1 MPLSHVAAAPAR
13 KPGVFNRIVATA
25 AGAGIVAG
33 LLLTGVQHLQV
44 TELIRTAE
52 TYEAAAQAAP
62 VAAQAHEHADEHEP
76 GLEHEHAG
84 TQEHEHEHE
93 HAAAAAHEHGG
104 AEHHHGGWEPA
115 PGGERLF
122 YTVLANISMAVG
134 YALLLAAVLTLRGKD
149 SNWRQG
155 LLWGAAGYAVFFV
168 APSLGLPPELPG
180 TQAAPVV
187 ARQAWWLC
195 AAGGT
200 AAGLALLVWGRHWSL
215 KVLAIVL
222 LAVPHLVGAPQPAMH
237 GGVAPPELARSFI
250 VASAL
255 ANAVFWLAL
264 GALTAHFH
272 RRFHGAR

>member
-1 MPLSHVAAAPAR
+1 MPLSPALPAR
-13 KPGVFNRIVATA
+13 RPGIFSRIVATGA
-25 AGAGIVAG
+25 AAGIVAG

-44 TELIRTAE
+44 TQIIRIAE
-52 TYEAAAQAAP
+52 TYEVAAQAAP
-62 VAAQAHEHADEHEP
+62 AHEP
-76 GLEHEHAG
+76 
-84 TQEHEHEHE
+84 EHEHEHE
-93 HAAAAAHEHGG
+93 HEHGEEHGHEHGG
-104 AEHHHGGWEPA
+104 WQPEP
-115 PGGERLF
+115 GFERTA
-122 YTVLANISMAVG
+122 YTALADVSMAVG

-180 TQAAPVV
+180 TQAAPVM

-200 AAGLALLVWGRHWSL
+200 AAALALLVWGRHWSL
-215 KVLAIVL
+215 KVLAFVL
-222 LAVPHLVGAPQPAMH
+222 LAAPHLVGAPQPAVH

-264 GALTAHFH
+264 GALTGHFQ
-272 RRFHGAR
+272 RRFAGAR